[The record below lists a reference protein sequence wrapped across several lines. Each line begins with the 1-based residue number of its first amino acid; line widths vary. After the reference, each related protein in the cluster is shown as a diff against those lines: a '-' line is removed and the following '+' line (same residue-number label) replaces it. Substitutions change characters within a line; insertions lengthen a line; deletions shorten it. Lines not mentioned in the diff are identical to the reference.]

1 MSRDV
6 EQFLSERGD
15 GEEVEEWFQE
25 MKWDTKKSYK
35 FGDSG
40 TDEFDMWLPKSLVTV
55 RKIEGG
61 YEVKG
66 PRWLF
71 EERMKG
77 RE

>member
-6 EQFLSERGD
+6 SEFLAERGD
-15 GEEVEEWFQE
+15 SDEVEEWFE
-25 MKWDTKKSYK
+25 ELKWETDKSYK

-40 TDEFDMWLPKSLVTV
+40 TDEYDMWLPKKLVTV
-55 RKIEGG
+55 RKMSRG

-71 EERMKG
+71 EDRMEKK
-77 RE
+77 